1 MRELQRYLVKFTR
14 QFFSVY
20 IALIEGGGRRVF
32 NPPAGMM
39 GDDEGEGDFRARG
52 SSVFRVYVRLG
63 MDDGQSAYV
72 CAINA

>member
-1 MRELQRYLVKFTR
+1 
-14 QFFSVY
+14 
-20 IALIEGGGRRVF
+20 
-32 NPPAGMM
+32 M